1 MVKGINPVNDYRKKE
16 KQKVLLYMYL
26 YIQIINKAKEA
37 KRKIREAQKKA
48 NDPKKLTRNVIYKL
62 EYNI

>member
-62 EYNI
+62 KYNI

>member
-37 KRKIREAQKKA
+37 KRKIREAQKKS

-62 EYNI
+62 KYNI

>member
-16 KQKVLLYMYL
+16 KQKVLLYIYL

-48 NDPKKLTRNVIYKL
+48 NDPKKLTRHVIYNLK
-62 EYNI
+62 YNI